1 MESFHKQYPCR
12 FCSFS
17 SDWKYNRDV
26 HETRKHSPKAK
37 SESSHFT
44 NLEQFSYNNPMVQPS
59 PLSFSSTSSISIIN
73 DLPFNLNSNDT
84 EKKTLRENERNYKK
98 AFWKFYNTVVLPS
111 LSSRDLQLNYS
122 QSNHVMP
129 RVYIVHNT
137 LPKAYKNYNCNK
149 CHTSIFEALFN
160 LQNINSF
167 ECNNC
172 AFQSHQ
178 FNYCDPFIITQKNHE
193 LLLSIIYDR
202 IKTEKIP
209 LKMIVFP
216 KQFIENVFCPWM
228 LNFLIILTGGNSN
241 DNSLI
246 GIFKLSEIMRLFK
259 NERFFDLGET
269 WASHSV
275 NQAYDSEKI
284 ILLEKEKLKQFVSI
298 TKGTFGLIKFKINEK
313 TIYALGYIPFFIE

>member
-1 MESFHKQYPCR
+1 MESFHKQYQCR

-17 SDWKYNRDV
+17 SDRKYNRDV

-44 NLEQFSYNNPMVQPS
+44 NFEQFSYNKLMVQPS
-59 PLSFSSTSSISIIN
+59 PLFFSSTSSIPIIN

-98 AFWKFYNTVVLPS
+98 TFRKFYNTVVLPS
-111 LSSRDLQLNYS
+111 LSSRISQLNYF

-129 RVYIVHNT
+129 RVYIVHNA

-178 FNYCDPFIITQKNHE
+178 FNYCDPYTITQKNHE
-193 LLLSIIYDR
+193 LLFSIIYAR

-209 LKMIVFP
+209 LKMIVFSS
-216 KQFIENVFCPWM
+216 KFIENIFCTS
-228 LNFLIILTGGNSN
+228 LLDFLIGFIGKNHN
-241 DNSLI
+241 DNSSI
-246 GIFKLSEIMRLFK
+246 GALKFELMKL
-259 NERFFDLGET
+259 FDN
-269 WASHSV
+269 SS
-275 NQAYDSEKI
+275 
-284 ILLEKEKLKQFVSI
+284 
-298 TKGTFGLIKFKINEK
+298 
-313 TIYALGYIPFFIE
+313 